1 MRKLSLKFIPL
12 ILFITFLI
20 GCSNKDQQNQ
30 LVGISLPDH
39 VPGDVIIGLKENVSL
54 EEVADYILSFN
65 NISIYNIVS
74 FEYYSALP
82 KERMESL
89 KSSLEAKP
97 YIYSG
102 NLRVS
107 YIDSLSR
114 IKIELWIGK
123 FGADDRKD
131 WELTRQQLLLTHIPY
146 PYQAGLLKVEY
157 GKEEEW
163 INILSQSNLFS
174 SVELNVI
181 THTH

>member
-1 MRKLSLKFIPL
+1 LRKLSLKIIPL
-12 ILFITFLI
+12 ILFITLLI
-20 GCSNKDQQNQ
+20 GCSNKDQHNP
-30 LVGISLPDH
+30 LVGIPMPDH
-39 VPGDVIIGLKENVSL
+39 VPGDVIIGLQENVSL
-54 EEVADYILSFN
+54 EEVADFILSFN

-82 KERMESL
+82 KERMDSL

-102 NLRVS
+102 DLRVS
-107 YIDSLSR
+107 YVDSLSK
-114 IKIELWIGK
+114 IKIDLWIIN
-123 FGADDRKD
+123 FGIDDRKD
-131 WELTRQQLLLTHIPY
+131 WAITKEQFQLTHIPY
-146 PYQAGLLKVEY
+146 PYQVGLLKVEY

-174 SVELNVI
+174 FVELNVI